1 MKVMMISVL
10 MFVTFFVSVHA
21 YSVYNV
27 IDVHHALLFL
37 KSQYIEEAGL
47 LRAAVRAYPDNTTI
61 YIANDNVLA
70 ARALAVLGDRDLSSR
85 ILTKLN
91 NEYGGGFN
99 GRIEI
104 LFGV

>member
-1 MKVMMISVL
+1 MKVMIISVL

-27 IDVHHALLFL
+27 IDVRHALLFL

-47 LRAAVRAYPDNTTI
+47 LRAAVRTYPDNTTI
-61 YIANDNVLA
+61 YIANDNILA
-70 ARALAVLGDRDLSSR
+70 ARALAILGDRDLSSR

-91 NEYGGGFN
+91 NEYSGGFN

-104 LFGV
+104 LF